1 MTSASATT
9 TDSFTADV
17 LRSDKL
23 VLVDFWAEWCP
34 PCRMVSPVLEE
45 IADEHADRL
54 KVVKV
59 DVDTYPELSVAYDVL
74 GLPTMALFSG
84 GELVHKI
91 VGARPKAMILKEL
104 AAYL

>member
-1 MTSASATT
+1 MTTASS

-17 LRSDKL
+17 LHSDKL

-34 PCRMVSPVLEE
+34 PCRMVSPILDE

-54 KVVKV
+54 TVVKV
-59 DVDTYPELSVAYDVL
+59 NADENPELSLAYGIM
-74 GLPTMALFSG
+74 GLPTMAVFSG

-91 VGARPKAMILKEL
+91 VGARPKAMIMQEL
-104 AAYL
+104 ADYL